1 MKEKKTIKYKDEIND
16 DFAGTNINTKKTP
29 ENFKYIHKN
38 VFYRFF
44 AGILYWIIAKPI
56 VFLYTKISLHQKFV
70 NKKILKHY
78 RKQGYLIYANHT
90 LIPEDAFI
98 PNILTWSKRNYIIVG
113 PDAISIPGIRTLV
126 TMLGG
131 YPIPASIKTGKTYL
145 DGIDYL
151 LKHNNAITIYPE
163 AHIWPYYTKIREF
176 KDVSFNYAYTSGVP
190 VFSLTNTFIKSRSKL
205 RKKPKVVTIINGPF
219 FADQSLPRKESILK
233 LRNEVHNSMVKA
245 SESMG
250 QIEYKFHYEKEKME

>member
-1 MKEKKTIKYKDEIND
+1 MKELKTIKYKDEIND
-16 DFAGTNINTKKTP
+16 DFAGTNIKTKQTP

-38 VFYRFF
+38 IFYRFF
-44 AGILYWIIAKPI
+44 GGILYWIIAKPL
-56 VFLYTKISLHQKFV
+56 VALFTKISSHQKFV
-70 NKKILKHY
+70 NKKILKKY

-98 PNILTWSKRNYIIVG
+98 PNMLTWSKRNYIIVG
-113 PDAISIPGIRTLV
+113 PDAISIPGIRTIV

-190 VFSLTNTFIKSRSKL
+190 VFSLTNTYVKSRNKL
-205 RKKPKVVTIINGPF
+205 RKKPKVITYIQGPF
-219 FADQSLPRKESILK
+219 FADQSLPRNESILK
-233 LRNEVHNSMVKA
+233 LRNEVRDSMVKV
-245 SESMG
+245 SESVE
-250 QIEYKFHYEKEKME
+250 QIEYKFHYEKEKAE